1 MELQKILAELKSI
14 SYARLIKENFYLP
27 DICGRKFKKQISW
40 FAKKTLLFFL
50 HQPATFISLII
61 FDDGGEAG
69 RWPERVSRK
78 KVRTTFLLFSST
90 FFENS
95 GMTWSKRREQ
105 QQQQKQKTLPSVAFL
120 KVKSL
125 QRRCCGFNGSD
136 REKAVRIFFS
146 IIAFG
151 E

>member
-1 MELQKILAELKSI
+1 MAGEG
-14 SYARLIKENFYLP
+14 IKEKSQNH
-27 DICGRKFKKQISW
+27 
-40 FAKKTLLFFL
+40 FFVIL
-50 HQPATFISLII
+50 
-61 FDDGGEAG
+61 
-69 RWPERVSRK
+69 VN
-78 KVRTTFLLFSST
+78 

-136 REKAVRIFFS
+136 REKVVRIFFQL
-146 IIAFG
+146 
-151 E
+151 

>member
-1 MELQKILAELKSI
+1 MTGKRLGGGRRGYQGKKSEP
-14 SYARLIKENFYLP
+14 L
-27 DICGRKFKKQISW
+27 
-40 FAKKTLLFFL
+40 
-50 HQPATFISLII
+50 
-61 FDDGGEAG
+61 
-69 RWPERVSRK
+69 
-78 KVRTTFLLFSST
+78 FLLFSST

-136 REKAVRIFFS
+136 RERAVRIFFS